1 MSTHTFLKDC
11 STMPDASNMRF
22 GLVAAEWN
30 SHLTNVLLEQAVSAL
45 LATGA
50 KEEHIIIKRVPGSFE
65 LIFGCSELA
74 KHSSVDA
81 IIAIGSVIRG
91 DTPHFDYI
99 CNGVTNELA
108 RQNTVGDIPVIYGLL
123 TTENER
129 QAIERIDGTVGRKG
143 EEFAMTAIKMIDF
156 SWSLKK

>member
-1 MSTHTFLKDC
+1 M
-11 STMPDASNMRF
+11 
-22 GLVAAEWN
+22 
-30 SHLTNVLLEQAVSAL
+30 
-45 LATGA
+45 
-50 KEEHIIIKRVPGSFE
+50 
-65 LIFGCSELA
+65 
-74 KHSSVDA
+74 
-81 IIAIGSVIRG
+81 IRG

-99 CNGVTNELA
+99 CNGVTKELA
-108 RQNTVGDIPVIYGLL
+108 RQNTMGDIPVIYGLL